1 MHYYQFNI
9 GDYRRDTSH
18 LSLLEHGIYRQLID
32 TYYLSEKPLCADY
45 ANLMRSHCVRTDEE
59 EKALKNVLN
68 DFFVLTDDGWLH
80 KGCEKIIDSYRTKS
94 EKAKVSANV
103 RWAKNANAMRTHTE
117 CNANGMLTINHKPI
131 TNIKDKET
139 TSLSDRSRDAPLR
152 CPVEKLVDLYHKALP
167 TCPQV
172 AVMTKTRQAYAA
184 SRWREVCKADS
195 WETQSEGLEFF
206 ESYFQKVAESKFL
219 IGSADG
225 RNGKVPFRADF
236 EWLMRPNNFAKVL
249 EGKYHR

>member
-1 MHYYQFNI
+1 MHYFKRNI
-9 GDYRRDTSH
+9 GDYHKKAGR
-18 LSLLEHGIYRQLID
+18 LSMLEHGAYTL
-32 TYYLSEKPLCADY
+32 
-45 ANLMRSHCVRTDEE
+45 LMDACYDREQFPTIEQAYDWCWARTDLEKEAVRFVLEKFFTENNGVYFQSRIQDEIDKYHENSSTNARIAKERE
-59 EKALKNVLN
+59 EKRRTNRERTVHEQDTN
-68 DFFVLTDDGWLH
+68 RHLT
-80 KGCEKIIDSYRTKS
+80 T
-94 EKAKVSANV
+94 
-103 RWAKNANAMRTHTE
+103 
-117 CNANGMLTINHKPI
+117 NHKPI
-131 TNIKDKET
+131 TNIKDKDT
-139 TSLSDRSRDAPLR
+139 TYLSDRSRDAPLR

-184 SRWREVCKADS
+184 SRWREVCQADS
-195 WETQSEGLEFF
+195 WETESEGLEFF
-206 ESYFQKVAESKFL
+206 ESYFLKVAESKFL

>member
-1 MHYYQFNI
+1 MHYFKRNI
-9 GDYRRDTSH
+9 GDYHKKAGR
-18 LSLLEHGIYRQLID
+18 LSMLEHGAYTL
-32 TYYLSEKPLCADY
+32 
-45 ANLMRSHCVRTDEE
+45 LMDACYDREQFPTIEQAYDWCWARTDQEKEAVRFVLEKFFTENNGVYFQSRIQDEIDKYHENSSTNARIAKERE
-59 EKALKNVLN
+59 EKRRTNRERTVNEQDTNLH
-68 DFFVLTDDGWLH
+68 LT
-80 KGCEKIIDSYRTKS
+80 T
-94 EKAKVSANV
+94 
-103 RWAKNANAMRTHTE
+103 
-117 CNANGMLTINHKPI
+117 NHKPI
-131 TNIKDKET
+131 TNIKDKDT
-139 TSLSDRSRDAPLR
+139 TYLSDRSRDAPLR

-184 SRWREVCKADS
+184 SRWREVCQADS
-195 WETQSEGLEFF
+195 WETESEGLEFF
-206 ESYFQKVAESKFL
+206 ESYFLKVAESKFL